1 MFEPHVRLYNTTT
14 LAPKFF
20 NLLGRFFGNN
30 PLFTFLKN
38 LCGFCE
44 YETRRQKLYL
54 RLQIRMLNKN
64 LTLAKC
70 VLDSFDELPNKPAAF
85 FLLKDIFDRL
95 VCVRNIYNKVHFKKG
110 EDYRIVYSTL
120 RCIVINYSDIV
131 KLIFFRLEL
140 EKCKTA

>member
-70 VLDSFDELPNKPAAF
+70 VLGSFDELPVKF
-85 FLLKDIFDRL
+85 FL
-95 VCVRNIYNKVHFKKG
+95 
-110 EDYRIVYSTL
+110 
-120 RCIVINYSDIV
+120 
-131 KLIFFRLEL
+131 
-140 EKCKTA
+140 